1 MKTETVER
9 IDAVIESATRALFAS
24 HGLTVGKASDGSS
37 GTPDDHDVASSVG
50 FTSTSLRGA
59 VLLTARMDVV
69 ALAGPAELRHRTPA
83 ERDVLDW
90 AGELVNQLLGRVKN
104 ALVPFGMALEQG
116 TPTVVTGRHLHRAPA
131 STNLARRFLFE
142 APGSPIAIY
151 FDAAVSSELSLGSPR
166 ESLKP
171 VEEGEVQLF

>member
-1 MKTETVER
+1 MKVETVER
-9 IDAVIESATRALFAS
+9 IDAVVESAALALFAT
-24 HGLTVGKASDGSS
+24 HGLTLGQRADASCIAPG
-37 GTPDDHDVASSVG
+37 DHDVASSIG
-50 FTSTSLRGA
+50 FTSVSLRGA
-59 VLLTARMDVV
+59 VLLTARKDVV
-69 ALAGPAELRHRTPA
+69 ARAWPSELRHRTPA

-116 TPTVVTGRHLHRAPA
+116 TPTVIVGRHLHRAPP

-151 FDAAVSSELSLGSPR
+151 FDAIVSPDLSLGEPR